1 MRCYKEIAS
10 HIIYSFGPM
19 IRTVNAIF
27 IDGSAERTME
37 VTLLVFVRQS
47 VKMVQQLALISTVAV
62 TVTNVIVSSAAQIN
76 VRIVETADVPGY
88 LLQGQVYFLLVA
100 DKILA

>member
-10 HIIYSFGPM
+10 DIIYSFGPM

-47 VKMVQQLALISTVAV
+47 VKMVQ
-62 TVTNVIVSSAAQIN
+62 
-76 VRIVETADVPGY
+76 
-88 LLQGQVYFLLVA
+88 
-100 DKILA
+100 